1 MKKTV
6 VITGAAKGI
15 GFETARQLH
24 EKGFD
29 VVLTARDAA
38 KGHAAAQQIG
48 CRFVQLDVTD
58 TQSIT
63 AATEILRH
71 KVKQVDVLINNAA
84 VLHRRDT
91 LEQADYTLIEH
102 TLMSNVAGPFM
113 LVQALLPL
121 MKNGSRIINISSG
134 GGQLST
140 PAGGWSPVYCISK
153 TAINGLTH
161 QLATLLEPRDISVVA
176 MDPGWVQTDMGGTS
190 APRTVQQGAD
200 TAVWLAA
207 DAPAELTDVFVRDR
221 KVVEW

>member
-29 VVLTARDAA
+29 VILTARDAA
-38 KGHAAAQQIG
+38 KGSAAAQQIG
-48 CRFVQLDVTD
+48 CRFVLLDVTD
-58 TQSIT
+58 TRSISD
-63 AATEILRH
+63 AAEVMKH
-71 KVKQVDVLINNAA
+71 KVKKVDVLINNAA
-84 VLHRRDT
+84 VLHRSDT

-121 MKNGSRIINISSG
+121 MHKGSRVINVSSSG
-134 GGQLST
+134 GQLGS

-153 TAINGLTH
+153 TALNGLTH
-161 QLATLLEPRDISVVA
+161 QLAALLGPQGISVVA
-176 MDPGWVQTDMGGTS
+176 MDPGWVQTDMGGTA

-200 TAVWLAA
+200 TAVWLASE
-207 DAPAELTDVFVRDR
+207 APAELTDVFVRDR
-221 KVVEW
+221 MVVDW